1 MMYNVYNIFV
11 NLYRPLLRR
20 VPEVATNSTAN
31 NSGMDLSSYTHNNQE
46 QVSLETTQVN
56 NDNSHFPSS
65 NRSVVSESGKSG
77 IQFRLIR

>member
-1 MMYNVYNIFV
+1 M

-20 VPEVATNSTAN
+20 GGPEVATNSTAN
-31 NSGMDLSSYTHNNQE
+31 NSGMELTSYTHNNQE

-65 NRSVVSESGKSG
+65 NRSVVSEHGKANSG
-77 IQFRLIR
+77 